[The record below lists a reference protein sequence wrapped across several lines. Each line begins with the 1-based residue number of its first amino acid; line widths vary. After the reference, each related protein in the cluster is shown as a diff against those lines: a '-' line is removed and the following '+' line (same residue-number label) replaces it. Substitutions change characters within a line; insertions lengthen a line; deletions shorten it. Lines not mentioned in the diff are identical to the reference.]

1 MGRRVGKLVK
11 VVEKKKTRAE
21 KEDKSKSKR
30 EDKKEVKGQIK
41 DRGEKEGP
49 NSVPGLWSK
58 MIY

>member
-1 MGRRVGKLVK
+1 MGKLVK

-41 DRGEKEGP
+41 DRGEKGKI
-49 NSVPGLWSK
+49 SVPRLWSK
-58 MIY
+58 IIY